1 MVSMA
6 YEVILIQE
14 AEEGIDEAVSWYE
27 KQKINLGIRFY
38 FESLENLEKL
48 KFHPQ
53 HYSFLQD
60 DYRQVIFNHFPYK
73 IIFKIISDS
82 VIVLAVFHAGRSDDE
97 LFKRSNP

>member
-48 KFHPQ
+48 KFYPNTTIS
-53 HYSFLQD
+53 YRTITGRLFLTTSL
-60 DYRQVIFNHFPYK
+60 IK
-73 IIFKIISDS
+73 
-82 VIVLAVFHAGRSDDE
+82 
-97 LFKRSNP
+97 